1 MQGATRF
8 IHVQSLFIVKNTVSH
23 GTKNVERFSNFFSLS
38 REVIQSSFIV
48 MDTIS
53 NSINNVDRF
62 SKSLSYPLMWF
73 SFFFFSS
80 SHCRLSENPTIF
92 RISKVPVSHAL
103 VKSGFCLCEIS
114 QKECVSFKLQLSV
127 RELWS

>member
-73 SFFFFSS
+73 SFFFFFFSS
-80 SHCRLSENPTIF
+80 QCRLSENPTIF
-92 RISKVPVSHAL
+92 SDKVKSPSSHAL
-103 VKSGFCLCEIS
+103 VKSGFCLRKIF
-114 QKECVSFKLQLSV
+114 QKECISFKSQLSV
-127 RELWS
+127 HEL